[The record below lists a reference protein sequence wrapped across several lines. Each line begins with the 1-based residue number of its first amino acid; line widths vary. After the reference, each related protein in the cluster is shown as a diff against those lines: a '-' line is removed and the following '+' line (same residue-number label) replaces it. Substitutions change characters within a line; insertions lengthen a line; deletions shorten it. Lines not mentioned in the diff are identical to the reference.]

1 MQYSLTKPALVI
13 APNLL
18 IAIFIQKIYFLS
30 IERRIQ
36 MDRKELINT
45 LNILK
50 NDKSKQK
57 GFSLRRTLKTLHDYK
72 RNRPV
77 IDFWFEIQKWRD

>member
-1 MQYSLTKPALVI
+1 
-13 APNLL
+13 
-18 IAIFIQKIYFLS
+18 
-30 IERRIQ
+30 

-72 RNRPV
+72 RNQPV
-77 IDFWFEIQKWRD
+77 IDFWFEIQKWRDGQ